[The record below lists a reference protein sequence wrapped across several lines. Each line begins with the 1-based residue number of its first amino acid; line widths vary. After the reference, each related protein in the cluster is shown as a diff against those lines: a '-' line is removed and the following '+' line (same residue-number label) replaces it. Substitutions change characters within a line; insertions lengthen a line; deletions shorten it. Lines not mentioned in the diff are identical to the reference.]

1 MDDASGHGEAGSAV
15 HNEISGGVFFH
26 EVIQG
31 QVVNVRLPRE
41 IVPALSGLP
50 PASPTFTGRE
60 TEVTELLGEL
70 APASPQQRVLVTVV
84 AGLAGIGKT
93 ELVVQTAIRAL
104 KADGWF
110 PGGVLFVDM
119 FGYDPERWL
128 PAERALDGLL
138 RALGVP
144 SEHIPVALQ
153 DQSRLFRSA
162 LAALAEEGSRVLV
175 VIDNVSAA
183 EQARPLLPTD
193 GATACLIT
201 SRHTLD
207 LDARLHDLGVL
218 DERASIELLD
228 QALRHARGRGE
239 NRVQD
244 TPEDAAAI
252 ARLCG
257 GLPLALRIA
266 VALLADSPA
275 RPLSSLGQALEAAH
289 TRLQRLRYEDRAVRA
304 AFDLSYQALD
314 DDHARLLRL
323 LPLNT
328 GPDISSAAATHLAR
342 GDHFAVEELL
352 QDLARAHLI
361 EPGSVWGR
369 WRLHDLVRLYAQ
381 ELGLAEDDD
390 RGAALTRLC
399 TYYQVTAGAADS
411 HLDPDGR
418 GVPRFANSVQALAWL
433 DAEHL
438 NLVAMATKA
447 DIAVDPHL
455 RIGLALS
462 LARFLGQRRYFD
474 DWITVT
480 RSALELVT
488 RILQFIDG
496 RAGGA
501 GRMPRHEADAMS
513 PDAVA
518 SALSAVERTRVML
531 LGNLGGA
538 LAGARRFEEAVAACE
553 QCLALSRALGDL
565 RRKGGSLH
573 EIGDVFAQMG
583 RFGEAI
589 DAHSRALARLQEAGA
604 PVGRVLASLGAALAQ
619 VGRIEEAVE
628 TLLRAGTALQEAG
641 DRQGEAMALGH
652 AGAVFSD
659 LGLYEQA
666 AATHRADLKICQEI
680 GDRYGECQALG
691 NLGRALTRLGRPED
705 AIAVHRRE
713 LALSQDVGTPHD
725 EGQALFDLGVAL
737 LESGRFSEAV
747 DTYRTCIP
755 LLKEHGSRA
764 QAGEALNNLGA
775 AFQGLNS
782 FEQAVAAH
790 TEAADIQ
797 REVGDH
803 PEEGRVL
810 YNLARALACAGR
822 HQEAVDAYSRAVSLL
837 GKDDL

>member
-1 MDDASGHGEAGSAV
+1 M

-50 PASPTFTGRE
+50 PASPAFTGRE

-70 APASPQQRVLVTVV
+70 APASQQRGLVTVV
-84 AGLAGIGKT
+84 GGLAGIGKT
-93 ELVVQTAIRAL
+93 ELVVQTAMRAL
-104 KADGWF
+104 RADGWF

-119 FGYDPERWL
+119 FGYDPERRL

-138 RALGVP
+138 RALGIP
-144 SEHIPVALQ
+144 SEHIPAALQ

-162 LAALAEEGSRVLV
+162 LAALAKEGSRVLV

-201 SRHTLD
+201 SRHTLG

-218 DERASIELLD
+218 DERASVELLD
-228 QALRHARGRGE
+228 QALRQARGRGE

-244 TPEDAAAI
+244 APEDAAAI

-275 RPLSSLGQALEAAH
+275 RPLSSLGKALEAAH
-289 TRLQRLRYEDRAVRA
+289 TRLRRLQYEDRAVRA
-304 AFDLSYQALD
+304 AFDLSYQALG

-323 LPLNT
+323 LPLDS
-328 GPDISSAAATHLAR
+328 GPDISTEAATHLAR
-342 GDHFAVEELL
+342 DDHFEVEGLL

-381 ELGLAEDDD
+381 ELGLTEDDD
-390 RGAALTRLC
+390 RRAALTRLY
-399 TYYQVTAGAADS
+399 TYYQVTAEAADS

-418 GVPRFANSVQALAWL
+418 GLPRFTTSVQALAWL

-438 NLVAMATKA
+438 NLVAMAAKA
-447 DIAVDPHL
+447 DIAAVDPL
-455 RIGLALS
+455 LSIGLALN

-480 RSALELVT
+480 RAALELVT
-488 RILQFIDG
+488 RISQFIDG

-501 GRMPRHEADAMS
+501 GRIPPHEAGARS

-531 LGNLGGA
+531 LGDLGGA
-538 LAGARRFEEAVAACE
+538 LAGARRFEEAIAACE
-553 QCLALSRALGDL
+553 QCVALSRALGD
-565 RRKGGSLH
+565 RRREGGSLH
-573 EIGDVFAQMG
+573 GIGDVFAQTG
-583 RFGEAI
+583 RFEEAV
-589 DAHSRALARLQEAGA
+589 DAHSRALACLQEAGA

-619 VGRIEEAVE
+619 AGRIEEAVE
-628 TLLRAGTALQEAG
+628 TLLRAGAALQEAG

-666 AATHRADLKICQEI
+666 AEAHRADLKICQEI

-713 LALSQDVGTPHD
+713 LDLSQEVGTPYD

-755 LLKEHGSRA
+755 LLEEHGSRA
-764 QAGEALNNLGA
+764 RAGEALNNLGA

-782 FEQAVAAH
+782 FEEAVAAH
-790 TEAADIQ
+790 AEAADIQ
-797 REVGDH
+797 REAGDH
-803 PEEGRVL
+803 HEEGRVL

-822 HQEAVDAYSRAVSLL
+822 HQEAVDSYNRAVSLL
-837 GKDDL
+837 DKDDL